1 MPRPGSLLLLAPTR
15 PCGSR
20 VRQHVIKHFHDLA
33 FDPALEGTHQKAESG
48 RQLESV
54 LGHCQGAVDAGSCK
68 TDFVGALALFVSATH
83 AKIVFDLFG
92 PTEGEFSRGRQTQGV
107 MAQDVQISHLT
118 TPMLY
123 KFKSKGTGDLIML
136 QPNGQRMLEIIG
148 KISAGDSDGAA
159 DKGIILPEQM
169 PAALAALA
177 SAVAQEAA
185 DRKAALAQ
193 ALERNEDPPRF
204 EAISLRQR
212 ALPFMEM
219 LQRCEKAG
227 HAIVWGV

>member
-1 MPRPGSLLLLAPTR
+1 MSSSIFTISLSILPLKAPTR
-15 PCGSR
+15 KPS
-20 VRQHVIKHFHDLA
+20 LA
-33 FDPALEGTHQKAESG
+33 
-48 RQLESV
+48 V

-83 AKIVFDLFG
+83 AKILFNLFR
-92 PTEGEFSRGRQTQGV
+92 PLKGEFSRGRQTQGV

-123 KFKSKGTGDLIML
+123 KFKSKATGDLIML
-136 QPNGQRMLEIIG
+136 QPNGRRMLEIIG
-148 KISAGDSDGAA
+148 KISAGDGDGDA

-169 PAALAALA
+169 PAALAALTT
-177 SAVAQEAA
+177 AVAQEAT
-185 DRKAALAQ
+185 DRKAALAR
-193 ALERNEDPPRF
+193 ALERNETPPRF

-212 ALPFMEM
+212 ALPLMEM